1 MNAILY
7 NNQSELNK
15 VGKTLVQLASSV
27 VVLKDE
33 TSITDPVMTFT
44 GHLPMVC
51 NYLYLQETQRYYFV
65 TNIKSVRNNVWEL
78 SCHVDVLES
87 FKTGIKNQTAIISR
101 QEKLWN
107 LYLND
112 GQFKQ
117 YQNPVIFQKAFPNG
131 FDSYPSCYVLA
142 VAGGGNN

>member
-1 MNAILY
+1 MNATLY

-15 VGKTLVQLASSV
+15 VGKNLVTLVSSSV
-27 VVLKDE
+27 ILKDE
-33 TSITDPVMTFT
+33 TSIIDPVLILT
-44 GHLPMVC
+44 GQMPMIC

-65 TNIKSVRNNVWEL
+65 NNITSVRNNVWEL

-87 FKTGIKNQTAIISR
+87 FQNGIKNQTAIISR

-117 YQNPVIFQKAFPNG
+117 YQNPIVFQKAFPNG
-131 FDSYPSCYVLA
+131 FDDYPSCYVLA